1 MEYSIVKNRLF
12 DADTE
17 LHLVEVEKIIQ
28 KIKEEIKE
36 QYLEDSMPWVVGFS
50 GGKDS
55 TAVLQ
60 LIFYAIGELP
70 IEKRTK
76 EIHVLSN
83 DTLVEN
89 PNVVKFLD
97 EQLKKVENTGKT
109 KLFSHNPELFFVFK
123 STPQLKDSFW
133 INLIG
138 KGYPSPNRWFRWCTE
153 RMKINPT
160 NDYILKTVTKHGKVI
175 IVLGVRKAESSNRA

>member
-1 MEYSIVKNRLF
+1 MMCCIPIGDILV
-12 DADTE
+12 DT
-17 LHLVEVEKIIQ
+17 I
-28 KIKEEIKE
+28 
-36 QYLEDSMPWVVGFS
+36 PWVVGFS

-60 LIFYAIGELP
+60 LIFTALSELP
-70 IEKRTK
+70 PEKLTK

-89 PNVVKFLD
+89 PKVVDFLD
-97 EQLKKVENTGKT
+97 RQLATILEAGRTS
-109 KLFSHNPELFFVFK
+109 LFAHNPDLFYVK
-123 STPQLKDSFW
+123 KTTPKLDDTFW
-133 INLIG
+133 LNIIG

-160 NDYILKTVTKHGKVI
+160 NEYILDTVSKHGRAI
-175 IVLGVRKAESSNRA
+175 IILGTRRVG